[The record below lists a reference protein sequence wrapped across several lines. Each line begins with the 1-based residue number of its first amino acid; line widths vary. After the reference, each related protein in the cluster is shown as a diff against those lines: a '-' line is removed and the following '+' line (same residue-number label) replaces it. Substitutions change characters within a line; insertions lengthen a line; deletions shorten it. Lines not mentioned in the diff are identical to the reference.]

1 MRDRLRAV
9 QYPFDIVN
17 QIGGRSTVRVGQGY
31 GSGYGLDVLYGRMG
45 KAVGELDQSLTFS
58 PLR

>member
-17 QIGGRSTVRVGQGY
+17 QIGGWSTAGVGNAY
-31 GSGYGLDVLYGRMG
+31 ETGYGLGVLYEWME
-45 KAVGELDQSLTFS
+45 KVVG
-58 PLR
+58 